1 MTKLAL
7 YIDPITGRT
16 HAAAATDAF
25 ASVLVTKAAHGF
37 SVGQPLNLAASSSGD
52 VWSLAQATTD
62 LSLAATHV
70 VVAVVDTNTFRV
82 AQGGYW
88 PMSLGVY
95 GTIYLGPSAGALVTT
110 PPSGLSIQQIGTAD
124 SGGLYI
130 SIAYPRDIAP

>member
-1 MTKLAL
+1 MTKLTL
-7 YIDPITGRT
+7 YIDPATGRT
-16 HAAAATDAF
+16 HATAATDTF

-37 SVGQPLNLAASSSGD
+37 SVGQPLNLVASSTGD
-52 VWSLAQATTD
+52 VWSLAQATAD

-70 VVAVVDTNTFRV
+70 VVVVVDANTVRV

-88 PMSLGVY
+88 PMSLNFY
-95 GTIYLGPSAGALVTT
+95 GTLYLGAAAGALVTA